1 LSPEGDHVYVLTKIK
16 KTTKAIPP
24 KEEKNGKK
32 KKVEDTVRWDF
43 KILKYEFTKDRIFKE
58 VQ

>member
-1 LSPEGDHVYVLTKIK
+1 LSPEEDHVYVLTKIK
-16 KTTKAIPP
+16 KTI
-24 KEEKNGKK
+24 KEEKIVKK

-43 KILKYEFTKDRIFKE
+43 KILKYEFTEDRIFKE